1 MSSGSMIFGNCRGK
15 MGDVVFERKSS
26 VERQRAYFSKHK
38 DTITFKR
45 LESRARLA
53 VCQKAWRFFYNHSFT
68 TLPLRKFCKL
78 NVRNCAI
85 PPYEYYLKDPAGC
98 LLSPWTL
105 DENNIYTAL
114 NTYSSY
120 PHRDFISYIPNYAS
134 VPDDEIYTSSFSC
147 DLVLTEFELIHLP
160 HIKIG
165 EFDGGEAYIIDKECF
180 YLDILPRLGSYKGVV
195 SEIQFGF
202 EDFKKGNISVT
213 CPYETF
219 TNRTQVDFKRVF
231 DEILSTWVPDNL
243 ESLVIYV
250 EGEGIRQL
258 FGRNRPPLNFYDAL
272 LWVDWEWDI
281 TQNDGMLWHPS
292 LEFQWYTLEDDF
304 GDEYIEITFE
314 FLFPCSVKQRQGLGS
329 ELILYRNNYVSRPFG
344 VSLSTNVQRI
354 FKTHKQ
360 EILQSWNTENKEIKD
375 LETI

>member
-26 VERQRAYFSKHK
+26 VERQRAYYSKHK

-78 NVRNCAI
+78 NVRNCVI
-85 PPYEYYLKDPAGC
+85 PPYDYYLKDPAGC

-120 PHRDFISYIPNYAS
+120 PYRNFIKYEPNHSLGPSS
-134 VPDDEIYTSSFSC
+134 VFIC
-147 DLVLTEFELIHLP
+147 DISLTEFELIHLP
-160 HIKIG
+160 HIKRG
-165 EFDGGEAYIIDKECF
+165 VYNGGTAYIIDKECF
-180 YLDILPRLGSYKGVV
+180 YLDIFSRLGSYRGVV
-195 SEIQFGF
+195 SEIQFDF
-202 EDFKKGNISVT
+202 ESYYFGNISAS

-219 TNRTQVDFKRVF
+219 TNRTQVDFIRLFEDVLL
-231 DEILSTWVPDNL
+231 DWAPSGL
-243 ESLVIYV
+243 ETLAIYV
-250 EGEGIRQL
+250 EGEGFRQI
-258 FGRNRPPLNFYDAL
+258 FGGDRPPLYDSYSATYIDMK
-272 LWVDWEWDI
+272 WKSV
-281 TQNDGMLWHPS
+281 QNDGISWYPHFEFRWH
-292 LEFQWYTLEDDF
+292 FLEDDY
-304 GDEYIEITFE
+304 GDKYIQITFE
-314 FLFPCSVKQRQGLGS
+314 FLFRCYVKQTKSLGM
-329 ELILYRNNYVSRPFG
+329 ELILYRNNYVSKPFA
-344 VSLSTNVQRI
+344 VSLPYNVQNN